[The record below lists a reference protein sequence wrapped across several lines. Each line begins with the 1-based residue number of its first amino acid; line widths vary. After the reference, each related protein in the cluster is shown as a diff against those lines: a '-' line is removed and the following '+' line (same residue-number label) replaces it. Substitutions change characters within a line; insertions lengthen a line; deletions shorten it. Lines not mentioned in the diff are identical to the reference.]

1 MAFKGAIFD
10 LDGVIVDTVP
20 LHMASWKR
28 LFEEDYHKPF
38 TYETY
43 QKYIDGKSRLESIR
57 LLLPQLSAQE
67 VIYAGELKQKYFLE
81 LINIEKIKTFADA
94 LELIEIF
101 IRHKIKLAAAS
112 SSKNAVL
119 ILKKVGLLQKFP
131 VIISENDF
139 VHGKPDAEIFLRA
152 SRAMN
157 LDVKE
162 CVVFEDSLA
171 GIQAAKAGGFFCV
184 GIDRYNYPKNYALA
198 DLHVTD
204 LKKITFE
211 ALANFLLVAAY
222 C

>member
-20 LHMASWKR
+20 LHMASWKK

-38 TYETY
+38 TYEIY
-43 QKYIDGKSRLESIR
+43 QKYVDGKSRLDPIR
-57 LLLPQLSAQE
+57 LLLPQLSEQE

-112 SSKNAVL
+112 SSKNAAL
-119 ILKKVGLLQKFP
+119 ILKKVGLLQNFP
-131 VIISENDF
+131 VIISGNDF
-139 VHGKPDAEIFLRA
+139 VRGKPDPEIFLSA

-184 GIDRYNYPKNYALA
+184 GIDRYSYPKNYVLA
-198 DLHVTD
+198 NLHVD
-204 LKKITFE
+204 SLKKVSFE
-211 ALANFLLVAAY
+211 LLMNLLEKDFV
-222 C
+222 